1 MSSTIITWLAR
12 LFDVLFFA
20 GVAGCLVTIVLSWY
34 SIFKEEFTSK
44 D

>member
-1 MSSTIITWLAR
+1 MIWVVRMLE
-12 LFDVLFFA
+12 LLFFG
-20 GVAGCLVTIVLSWY
+20 GVAGCLVTILLSWY